1 MKLTLIICFF
11 GCFVC
16 DPLAAFTQTDFR
28 KANQHKID
36 SIKLL
41 LTPVCKILSSSK
53 TLAKR
58 EIDYDKRLMPV
69 INDFYLKDLSISE
82 IRKQTGKA
90 TKARYSFDSIN
101 LGGAIL
107 YHLTPFTRGNLKLDL
122 SIATFEHRIVS
133 KRISF
138 NTVSKT
144 GCLDPVNYLIAPN
157 DINYIETICIPALKI
172 PLDMCWN
179 RLSILADTT
188 LHNVMKSYHGDEYV
202 LFSSD
207 TAHLLNSLT
216 WQDISTYMNDYVVEE
231 IVPIVKNKNITLL
244 EQLLYSPN
252 HILAIYAME
261 ALTFF
266 ELSEQQI
273 LDDQT
278 HKKMNEIRNSGIPI
292 QYQYSDVVKHGI
304 LYKNI
309 KLSNQQ
315 LVNKFG
321 RL

>member
-1 MKLTLIICFF
+1 M
-11 GCFVC
+11 
-16 DPLAAFTQTDFR
+16 QTD
-28 KANQHKID
+28 K
-36 SIKLL
+36 
-41 LTPVCKILSSSK
+41 V
-53 TLAKR
+53 
-58 EIDYDKRLMPV
+58 
-69 INDFYLKDLSISE
+69 
-82 IRKQTGKA
+82 

-101 LGGAIL
+101 LGGTIL
-107 YHLTPFTRGNLKLDL
+107 YHIIPYTRGNLNLDF

-133 KRISF
+133 KRISLG
-138 NTVSKT
+138 TVSKT

-157 DINYIETICIPALKI
+157 DFYYIETICIPDLKI
-172 PLDMCWN
+172 PLDMGWN
-179 RLSILADTT
+179 RISIIADTT
-188 LHNVMKSYHGDEYV
+188 MYDVLKNYHGDDYV

-207 TAHLLNSLT
+207 TAHLLNSFT
-216 WQDISTYMNDYVVEE
+216 WQGLSTYTNENVVEE
-231 IVPIVKNKNITLL
+231 MVPIVKNKNIALL

-252 HILAIYAME
+252 HVLAIYAME

-273 LDDQT
+273 LPDRT
-278 HKKMNEIRNSGIPI
+278 RKKMNEIKSSDIPI
-292 QYQYSDVVKHGI
+292 QYQYSDVVKLGI